1 MADFY
6 LFRIP
11 FMISSGVEA
20 SWRAIGETPYLK
32 MLFGVDI
39 FGMNI
44 GKGKGLT
51 GYKLQS
57 SLAVFTIS
65 FQALSTCSGVTFVW
79 PVTILR
85 V

>member
-11 FMISSGVEA
+11 FMISSGVET

-51 GYKLQS
+51 GYKL
-57 SLAVFTIS
+57 
-65 FQALSTCSGVTFVW
+65 
-79 PVTILR
+79 
-85 V
+85 

>member
-1 MADFY
+1 MSTVRTFKSFGVQLMADFY
-6 LFRIP
+6 LFRMP

-44 GKGKGLT
+44 GKGPGR
-51 GYKLQS
+51 YKL
-57 SLAVFTIS
+57 
-65 FQALSTCSGVTFVW
+65 
-79 PVTILR
+79 
-85 V
+85 